1 MALEAITAR
10 VSGGAAARSR
20 MLAAQAY
27 ADAGDRESARR
38 MLDGAVDSRTTGSD
52 ASSGTGAAVSVL
64 LSEGK
69 PDAAER
75 RLEGARPSLPADEYA
90 SLARRVAW
98 GWARTGQLDRA
109 DALLRNDSTVDGLAV
124 TGRIALLRGQ
134 IRNAAARLRAAGPYT
149 GSREDAAARASLLA
163 LLQRIEADTLPALG
177 RAFLA
182 LEQGDSAA
190 ATVQFGAVAAGLG
203 AEHGG
208 AELRLWAGRI
218 DLARGRVAE
227 AERWF
232 RAADT
237 EAAPATAPAA
247 ELELGRLLISLGR
260 RDEAV
265 ATLEHLILTYATSAL
280 VPQARRALDEARGAV
295 PRT

>member
-1 MALEAITAR
+1 
-10 VSGGAAARSR
+10 

-38 MLDGAVDSRTTGSD
+38 MLDGAVDSRTTGSE

-69 PDAAER
+69 PEAAER

-109 DALLRNDSTVDGLAV
+109 DALLRSDSTVDGLAV

-134 IRNAAARLRAAGPYT
+134 IRNAADRLRAAGPYT